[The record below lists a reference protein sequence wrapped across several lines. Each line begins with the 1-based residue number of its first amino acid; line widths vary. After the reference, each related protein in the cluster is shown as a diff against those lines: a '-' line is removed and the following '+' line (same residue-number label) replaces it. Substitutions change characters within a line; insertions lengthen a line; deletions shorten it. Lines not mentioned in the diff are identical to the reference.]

1 MPTFHLEDVLYGLQG
16 FPNGVQDLADYVAV
30 LVTLKADRDQRNR
43 RRQNRRNA
51 QIDRDGSADGSISED
66 EDSGAL
72 TPIIDSFKELAS
84 VETFEAQESDDH
96 VQPRRKNTEKS
107 QQAFSDQE
115 ALQRTTQI
123 MQDDS
128 FPSAIF
134 DLALNQRSPPLTLF
148 THEALT
154 RIRYGENIEYPK
166 CPTNEKPN
174 LRLLK
179 TEPFGNEEKID
190 ATQFLLVYPTFLRF
204 LSSLLK
210 DKATL
215 QYQGFCEHYDKIASQ
230 QDFTQNFDAYRTF
243 DRNIRR
249 DFFHSSSGFI
259 IDTNS
264 VEWATRL
271 LNAKSLMYSFPVS
284 QTSATHYN
292 QSRPS
297 FRERPQPY
305 PSQNQSFRFANST
318 RVSALCLRCG
328 NQGHRA
334 NMCQESSPSRPGR
347 NWIVKIINGILCCIS
362 DNKPICI
369 NFNLDKGCSNHSA
382 FHHSNVAHCCSL
394 CADSSHGA
402 SRCTRN

>member
-1 MPTFHLEDVLYGLQG
+1 MPTFRLEDVLYGLKG
-16 FPNGVQDLADYVAV
+16 FPNGIQDLADYVDV
-30 LVTLKADRDQRNR
+30 LLTLRRDRDQRNR
-43 RRQNRRNA
+43 RRQERRDA
-51 QIDRDGSADGSISED
+51 LVGQDVVADGSISED

-72 TPIIDSFKELAS
+72 TPIIESFKELAS
-84 VETFEAQESDDH
+84 VETFEAQESMYQTRNKEADKVH
-96 VQPRRKNTEKS
+96 QS
-107 QQAFSDQE
+107 FSDQA

-128 FPSAIF
+128 FPPAIF
-134 DLALNQRSPPLTLF
+134 DLALNKRSPPLTLF

-166 CPTNEKPN
+166 CPTNDKPS

-204 LSSLLK
+204 LSALLK
-210 DKATL
+210 DNATL
-215 QYQGFCEHYDKIASQ
+215 QYQGFCQHYDKIASQ

-249 DFFHSSSGFI
+249 DFFHSASGFI
-259 IDTNS
+259 IDVSS

-271 LNAKSLMYSFPVS
+271 LNAKSLMYSNPLSSAQFTSHS
-284 QTSATHYN
+284 QQPRS
-292 QSRPS
+292 S
-297 FRERPQPY
+297 FRERTQPY
-305 PSQNQSFRFANST
+305 PTQNQPFRSAGGP
-318 RVSALCLRCG
+318 RASALCLRCG

-334 NMCQESSPSRPGR
+334 IMCQESAPSRSGR

-382 FHHSNVAHCCSL
+382 FHRSNFAHCCSL

-402 SRCTRN
+402 SRCSRN